1 MIATDARIES
11 GVTVG
16 EHTSVWHHAHIRS
29 GATIGTGCI
38 IGSNAYIDTG
48 VTVGDFSKIQNQA
61 QVFAPATLGKGVFV
75 GPGAILTNDR
85 NPRAVNPDLTRKT
98 GEDWE
103 AAGVSVLDG
112 ASIGAG
118 AVIVAGVNV
127 GEWALIGAGAIV
139 TRDVL
144 SHELVAGNPARHIGW
159 VGKDGR
165 RLTADGDRWIDDTG
179 RRYAATEHGLV
190 EVES

>member
-1 MIATDARIES
+1 MIANDARVES
-11 GVTVG
+11 GATVG
-16 EHTSVWHHAHIRS
+16 KHTFVWYRAHIRA
-29 GATIGTGCI
+29 GATVGTGCV
-38 IGSNAYIDTG
+38 IGSNAFIDTG

-75 GPGAILTNDR
+75 GPGAMLTNDR
-85 NPRAVNPDLTRKT
+85 NPRAINPDLTPKT
-98 GEDWE
+98 GDDWE
-103 AAGVSVLDG
+103 AAGVSVDDG

-118 AVIVAGVNV
+118 AIIVAGVNV

-159 VGKDGR
+159 VGKNGR
-165 RLTADGDRWIDDTG
+165 RLAADGDHWVDDTG
-179 RRYAATEHGLV
+179 LHYQSTTYGLV
-190 EVES
+190 EVER